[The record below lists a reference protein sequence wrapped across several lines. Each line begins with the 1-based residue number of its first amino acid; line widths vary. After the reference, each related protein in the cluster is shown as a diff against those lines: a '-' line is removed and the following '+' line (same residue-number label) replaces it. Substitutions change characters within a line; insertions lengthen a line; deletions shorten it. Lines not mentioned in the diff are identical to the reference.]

1 MNKLRIAF
9 ILGFIA
15 LVGFV
20 YFQQKR
26 ITSIKV
32 ERDRQITNNDALLSE
47 QRQWKIDSTTMAT
60 DVKSLRF
67 TIDEMERYRAKDL
80 AQIKNMGIKIR
91 TLEATAKH
99 QLQVE
104 AQIKA
109 PIRDTI
115 IIRDLQPIPAK
126 QIQMTTPHI
135 SINAIMENDS
145 LVGSIRLPVTLQQ
158 AVWVEYKRCWI
169 FWKKAVGV
177 HQTVISDNPHV
188 KIKYSEYIKIQK

>member
-15 LVGFV
+15 LVGLV

-135 SINAIMENDS
+135 FINAIMESDS

-177 HQTVISDNPHV
+177 HQTVTSDNPHV